1 MLAGR
6 FLTVS
11 YAYTNTSWGDLL
23 TAFKDEL
30 IAYEGQTYN
39 ASTKT
44 ISGTV
49 KSGNPISY
57 YNGTRWNFTWT
68 DGRRLTTATSA
79 DTSISYTYDLNGL
92 RKSKT
97 VNGVEH
103 TYYYAGGKLLRET
116 YGNVVLDFAYDAS
129 GNPFSLTYKAGSA
142 SAVTYYYITNLQGD
156 VMYLVNSS
164 GTRVASY
171 TDLFQIG
178 FENRNLVESD
188 VCFVSTQGETYILE
202 PMVSA

>member
-1 MLAGR
+1 M
-6 FLTVS
+6 
-11 YAYTNTSWGDLL
+11 
-23 TAFKDEL
+23 KHE
-30 IAYEGQTYN
+30 
-39 ASTKT
+39 
-44 ISGTV
+44 
-49 KSGNPISY
+49 
-57 YNGTRWNFTWT
+57 
-68 DGRRLTTATSA
+68 
-79 DTSISYTYDLNGL
+79 YTYASG
-92 RKSKT
+92 R
-97 VNGVEH
+97 
-103 TYYYAGGKLLRET
+103 LLRET

-129 GNPFSLTYKAGSA
+129 GNPFSLTYNGT
-142 SAVTYYYITNLQGD
+142 TYYYITNLQGD